1 MTRHILVESDEQR
14 FPQVGDLIRSTNT
27 MQFIN
32 IVLEVSDV
40 KLDVR
45 GDYVVIRSVRY
56 GHTNSGEFEL
66 LDGQRSRAFKY
77 HLCASK
83 RVRAWH
89 LVKEFT
95 EFDNSVVRAEI
106 VKRMES
112 VDTVWRESENST
124 ED

>member
-1 MTRHILVESDEQR
+1 MARHIFVESDEQR
-14 FPQVGDLIRSTNT
+14 FPQVGDLIRSINT

-40 KLDVR
+40 KRDGR
-45 GDYVVIRSVRY
+45 GDYVLIRSVRY

-66 LDGQRSRAFKY
+66 LDGQRSREFKY
-77 HLCASK
+77 RLRALE
-83 RVRAWH
+83 RVGVWH

-95 EFDNSVVRAEI
+95 EFDNSAVRAEI
-106 VKRMES
+106 VKRMEG
-112 VDTVWRESENST
+112 VDTVWRENENST

>member
-1 MTRHILVESDEQR
+1 MTRHIFVESDERR
-14 FPQVGDLIRSTNT
+14 FPQVGELIRSTNT

-40 KLDVR
+40 KRDDW
-45 GDYVVIRSVRY
+45 GDYVLIRSVRY

-66 LDGQRSRAFKY
+66 LDGQRSREFKY
-77 HLCASK
+77 HLCALK
-83 RVRAWH
+83 RVGTWH

-95 EFDNSVVRAEI
+95 ELDNSAVRAEI

-112 VDTVWRESENST
+112 VDTVWRENENST